1 MKGMEK
7 FACANWR
14 LVNMGKKD
22 GGLGVLDLKILNLAL
37 LGSWI
42 KRYITGKGKFWHSI
56 ISQKYVR
63 NGITFPEGC
72 DVGCSSSKI
81 WL

>member
-1 MKGMEK
+1 MIMKGMEK

-37 LGSWI
+37 LGI
-42 KRYITGKGKFWHSI
+42 MDK
-56 ISQKYVR
+56 
-63 NGITFPEGC
+63 
-72 DVGCSSSKI
+72 KI
-81 WL
+81 HNWRREILA